1 MAGFKEGTVDGWG
14 DDESDGSESE
24 SESDPEAD
32 ATGLD
37 ETESDA
43 IGPDE
48 TDSDA
53 IRSETDSDVVSA
65 DAVRDGDTGG
75 RGGDT
80 SDIPWILRRNSI
92 TDGREQTVQLHLQ
105 EETMRVQRTQKSII
119 EGRLGESVRKADL
132 REAALLIGLQQ
143 TDDVVKLLEEWGYAL
158 S

>member
-14 DDESDGSESE
+14 DDESDDSESE
-24 SESDPEAD
+24 SESDPEV
-32 ATGLD
+32 
-37 ETESDA
+37 DA
-43 IGPDE
+43 IGFDE

-53 IRSETDSDVVSA
+53 IGPDETDSDVVSA

-132 REAALLIGLQQ
+132 REAALLVGLQQ